1 MPSDKP
7 LFESRDLGSTD
18 PGNSDLFDLSETGDT
33 DEASG
38 KGSAKKY
45 AGRERR
51 SENRRSH
58 HDRRGEVRFD
68 KKSSDRRVTEGR
80 RSGDKS
86 PKFW

>member
-58 HDRRGEVRFD
+58 HDHDARSVIATSQQAPVRTD
-68 KKSSDRRVTEGR
+68 HGYPPI
-80 RSGDKS
+80 GA
-86 PKFW
+86 

>member
-18 PGNSDLFDLSETGDT
+18 SGNSDLFDLSESGAAD
-33 DEASG
+33 DASG
-38 KGSAKKY
+38 KAKKY
-45 AGRERR
+45 MGAERR
-51 SENRRSH
+51 SENRRSPQ
-58 HDRRGEVRFD
+58 DRRGEVRFD
-68 KKSSDRRVTEGR
+68 TKSSDRRVTEGR